1 MSADHHRVRDFVVL
15 ELPRN
20 GEVLRPEMIAESL
33 DLSAKR
39 TVAILDELEARM
51 TFLYRNEE
59 GDVSWA
65 YPVTAEPTSHR
76 VFFNSGEQIYA
87 A

>member
-1 MSADHHRVRDFVVL
+1 MGADHYRVRDFVVL
-15 ELPRN
+15 ELPRS
-20 GEVLRPEMIAESL
+20 GVPLRPELIAASL
-33 DLSAKR
+33 DLSPER
-39 TVAILDELEARM
+39 TGAILDELEARM